1 MEHRTTKYNPPVLFD
16 VSLTIWILSF
26 SCSLLFYSAEG
37 TLYTAKIL
45 DRVDLNRQIVRSAS
59 CEILIP
65 ELDLT
70 LPPTSRGQLTTVEG
84 LIRDV
89 VADLSMDQPLR
100 RVQDEDGHKKI
111 QILIDKMKHI
121 LEEEDSEAE
130 DETVRH
136 VKAADLQIPMP
147 PFTVKLDDP
156 AGNSFIEFI
165 GDMSDPKWNL
175 RTYHRTLD
183 QNIALGLVAPDDEAT
198 RMSSMKQVM
207 MSANADTANDPITD
221 DEVFVFPGFCSS
233 CGHQIDTYMKKVNIP
248 YFQVSSGFE
257 TDNGKLTSFVIR
269 IF

>member
-1 MEHRTTKYNPPVLFD
+1 MSIAGHRTTKYSPPGPFD
-16 VSLTIWILSF
+16 VNLTIWVISF
-26 SCSLLFYSAEG
+26 SYLLLSHSAEG

-100 RVQDEDGHKKI
+100 RIQDEDGYRKI
-111 QILIDKMKHI
+111 QDLIDKMKKI
-121 LEEEDSEAE
+121 LGEAE
-130 DETVRH
+130 DDDEVEDGLTAKH
-136 VKAADLQIPMP
+136 VKAAGVQLSMP
-147 PFTVKLDDP
+147 SFTVKLDDP

-165 GDMSDPKWNL
+165 GGMNDPKWNL

-183 QNIALGLVAPDDEAT
+183 QNIALGLVSSDDEAT
-198 RMSSMKQVM
+198 RVST
-207 MSANADTANDPITD
+207 NADTATTDDPITD
-221 DEVFVFPGFCSS
+221 DEVFVFPGSCSS
-233 CGHQIDTYMKKVNIP
+233 CGHQIHTHMKKVNIP
-248 YFQVSSGFE
+248 YFKVSS
-257 TDNGKLTSFVIR
+257 TS
-269 IF
+269 

>member
-1 MEHRTTKYNPPVLFD
+1 MNIVGHRTTKYNPRVLFD
-16 VSLTIWILSF
+16 VSRTICILSL
-26 SCSLLFYSAEG
+26 SYLLLCDSAEG

-45 DRVDLNRQIVRSAS
+45 GRADLNRQIVRSAS

-100 RVQDEDGHKKI
+100 RIQDEGGHKKI
-111 QILIDKMKHI
+111 QNLIDKMKKI
-121 LEEEDSEAE
+121 LGEAE
-130 DETVRH
+130 DDEAEA
-136 VKAADLQIPMP
+136 VKCDKTAELQIPMP

-183 QNIALGLVAPDDEAT
+183 QNIALGLVAPDDEAD
-198 RMSSMKQVM
+198 RMSLMKQVM
-207 MSANADTANDPITD
+207 ISANTDRVNDPITD

-233 CGHQIDTYMKKVNIP
+233 CGHQIHTHMKKVNIP
-248 YFQVSSGFE
+248 YFQVRSALRLIE
-257 TDNGKLTSFVIR
+257 EY
-269 IF
+269 

>member
-1 MEHRTTKYNPPVLFD
+1 MNIVEHRTTKYSPLVLFD
-16 VSLTIWILSF
+16 VSLTIWILF
-26 SCSLLFYSAEG
+26 SSCLLLFDSAEG
-37 TLYTAKIL
+37 TLHTAKIL

-84 LIRDV
+84 LISDV

-100 RVQDEDGHKKI
+100 RVQDEDGHNKI
-111 QILIDKMKHI
+111 QILIDKMKRI
-121 LEEEDSEAE
+121 LREDD
-130 DETVRH
+130 DEVESDATMRH
-136 VKAADLQIPMP
+136 VKAAELQIPMP

-156 AGNSFIEFI
+156 AGNSFIQFI

-175 RTYHRTLD
+175 RTYHRTLN
-183 QNIALGLVAPDDEAT
+183 QNIALGLVAPDDEAA

-207 MSANADTANDPITD
+207 MSANADMANDPITD

-233 CGHQIDTYMKKVNIP
+233 CGHQINTHMKKVNIP
-248 YFQVSSGFE
+248 YFQVSSALR
-257 TDNGKLTSFVIR
+257 LTAGY
-269 IF
+269 